1 MSIRNA
7 PAPTFTMKRLALALL
22 AVAALLTPLLLRDS
36 IIPGAG
42 AQTVTVVAPVFTPDA
57 FTSPLDV
64 GADGSGSG
72 NAITVG
78 AYSYTASSGGGSPT
92 HVCAVTAAVQNNSVD
107 PDDHTAT
114 ATSPYTD
121 VTGFQAAINIADG
134 TCDLTYTG
142 TGLSGFTETH
152 TDDDGDPNTPS
163 NNDIDDDN
171 DPSTP
176 VDDDDGVDGPDT
188 DPPTR
193 TVHPVVSVTITIHD
207 SLDSTGGADTTTI
220 DDTLEV
226 TVRLVGLG
234 TDQLALEELYRDA
247 GGSDWTRRGG
257 FADDPIQT
265 FRLTAGSSGTLHGY
279 GAGFGAA
286 RGATSFTLNGRT
298 YTLAHF
304 TYDTN
309 GNSVSFGVTTDDLA
323 GVPSFAQAGM
333 VTSDFRGLQ
342 VRIGSVAGLD
352 LPAPTLSNGVWT
364 FEGPGGGTGGAGSF
378 PRRRGGK
385 DNSVLPPFPRP
396 SGAFDLVLQAPA
408 QDFLTSTWH
417 GATVSGLRLT
427 RLDLSANNL
436 SGTPPDSLG
445 LLSSLTHL
453 DLSDN
458 PNLRGPIPVA
468 WEALTLTANG
478 LSLAGSGLCADT
490 NTRMLTWARRW
501 LPSSEGLITCGPQF
515 AETSPTLRL
524 DAGEAN
530 VVIGGP
536 AFRGG
541 LHPGATDTC
550 AITAQAENAS
560 DAIGDHDTTG
570 TAVTDFTIDS
580 ATCAITYGGTGAT
593 RTDGTL
599 EAYSLVVTLTDTVGS
614 GSDHSADVTVKI
626 VDAQTDRAALNAL
639 YTATAGASWTT
650 RTNWLLGVEHTFALT
665 AGVDGTGAGAF
676 TGYAPATGS
685 ARSGGMVTLGGQ
697 AYTLQDLLQW
707 DQSNN
712 LKFSVSPAT
721 NAGTNFAGKAIRIG
735 TNTFTIAAS
744 SAGPP
749 NPSRYDRRWTSG
761 VPAGLF
767 TDGQDF
773 DAHLLGASGPPDSF
787 WHGVTV
793 DANGR
798 VTALNLN
805 DNNLAGTLP
814 GDLADLTKLR
824 TLDLGGNGS
833 LMAVAAGSNQLD
845 FRRLLEGLTNLTSLD
860 LRGVGVCEQAT
871 TTPNTHAR
879 TLSNWLAGLRTAG
892 ATVNVADCAGG
903 GPSFTAAAVTYR
915 LDGSAD
921 GSTMAI
927 ELGTPAITEGAA
939 PNGTNACAIEGARA
953 TGDDETFA
961 LTGASTAALF
971 SIDAATCAIS
981 YVGAAGAS
989 AYAAGSQEGFSL
1001 VVSLTDG
1008 VNGGGATDATI
1019 DATMRVS
1026 VKLLSEATD
1035 REALAAIYDATGGRN
1050 WTTRTNWKQD
1060 DDQRITLTGSTDSG
1074 EVGYNSDGATTRGGV
1089 QPYASYPT
1097 PQTPPASATRFTL
1110 GGTTYTLV
1118 AALRDNS
1125 SGAFTLR
1132 VTPQGDAAHF
1142 DGLSVLIGTPGR
1154 QTQTLGSFALQG
1166 ITLAFDDATETEPSG
1181 GRTFEWA
1188 TGGPGAPALN
1198 TNFDVVFLKAPLS
1211 AWHGVT
1217 VAGMP
1222 ARVTELDL
1230 SNNNLR
1236 GKDTMPAQLAELT
1249 GLTTLNLS
1257 GNANLSERVPAE
1269 LTRLPDLAALDLSGT
1284 GYCIDPVSAPA
1295 VETWLSGIRS
1305 GMDVLVTTCGSP
1317 VAPEFRRT
1325 TDFVRLDAGE
1335 DGSTNAIAIGTY
1347 AVTDGTFSGGATPT
1361 CSLDVYQNPSAAP
1374 GDHITMGTAG
1384 SGFSFATS
1392 ADGDGNLSC
1401 VITYTGTG
1409 ATRTG
1414 GTLEAYSLVVG
1425 INDGVTDTGAV
1436 STDADDTVAVTVKL
1450 LDIETDGLALWA
1462 LYQSTNGAGWTNNSG
1477 WTQGATPT
1485 AAWNG
1490 VTVASAR
1497 VTELDLN
1504 NNGLRGRI
1512 PAQLAELTK
1521 LTTLDLSDNNQLR
1534 GFIPDLSGTAVSSLD
1549 LEGTNVEYGANS
1561 AARAWLATLGMNF
1574 TPGDAP
1580 VVVGSTA
1587 PSGSVTVS
1595 VSAAGNAPA
1604 GITYQLTL
1612 SCGGSAFQIALAAG
1626 GNYNTPVANGSSC
1639 SLSATDSQGASS
1651 VSGEFSFLVVNGP
1664 VFRTVVFTHP
1674 AETPA
1679 DDGMDDDAM
1688 DEEPV
1693 DDDSMDEEP
1702 AVEPNPQLEA
1712 EIVIG
1717 NAFVAWEGEATP
1729 VAEAVAGLTL
1739 RVTAVYRW
1747 DARSQRWH
1755 SWFPNAEGLGVNT
1768 IDSFEQG
1775 SIYGVYAQE
1784 RPRGENGN

>member
-22 AVAALLTPLLLRDS
+22 AVAALLTPLLLRDA
-36 IIPGAG
+36 IPGAG
-42 AQTVTVVAPVFTPDA
+42 AQTVTVVAPSFFDDA
-57 FTSPLDV
+57 FTSPIEA

-78 AYSYTASSGGGSPT
+78 AYGYTGSSGGGTPA
-92 HVCAVTAAVQNNSVD
+92 HVCAVLTAVQNNSVD
-107 PDDHTAT
+107 PADHTTT
-114 ATSPYTD
+114 ATSPYTA
-121 VTGFQAAINIADG
+121 VTGFQAAINVADG

-152 TDDDGDPNTPS
+152 TDDDSDPTTPA
-163 NNDIDDDN
+163 N
-171 DPSTP
+171 
-176 VDDDDGVDGPDT
+176 DDDGVDGPDT
-188 DPPTR
+188 PTR
-193 TVHPVVSVTITIHD
+193 TVHPVVSVAITLHD
-207 SLDSTGGADTTTI
+207 SLDSAGMTDTTTI
-220 DDTLEV
+220 DDTINV

-234 TDQLALEELYRDA
+234 TDQLVLEELYRDA
-247 GGSDWTRRGG
+247 GGSGWTRRGG

-265 FRLTAGSSGTLHGY
+265 FPLTAGSSGTLHGY

-286 RGATSFTLNGRT
+286 RGATSFTLGGRT

-309 GNSVSFGVTTDDLA
+309 GNSVSFGVTTNDLGA
-323 GVPSFAQAGM
+323 VPPFAQAG
-333 VTSDFRGLQ
+333 VVAGDFRGLQ

-364 FEGPGGGTGGAGSF
+364 FEGPGGGTGGPNSF
-378 PRRRGGK
+378 PQRRGGK
-385 DNSVLPPFPRP
+385 DNSVLPPFPQP
-396 SGAFDLVLQAPA
+396 SGAFNLVLQAPA

-427 RLDLSANNL
+427 RLDLSGNNL
-436 SGTPPDSLG
+436 SGTTVTESLG

-478 LSLAGSGLCADT
+478 LSLTGSGLCADAG
-490 NTRMLTWARRW
+490 TRMLTWARRW
-501 LPSSEGLITCGPQF
+501 LPSSEGLVTCGPQF

-536 AFRGG
+536 AFRGT

-550 AITAQAENAS
+550 VITTAVENPS
-560 DAIGDHDTTG
+560 DAIGDHTTSG
-570 TAVTDFTIDS
+570 TDASGSFTIDS
-580 ATCAITYGGTGAT
+580 ATCAITYGGAGAT
-593 RTDGTL
+593 RADGTL
-599 EAYSLVVTLTDTVGS
+599 EAYSLVVTVTDTVGS

-665 AGVDGTGAGAF
+665 AGADTSGGGVF
-676 TGYAPATGS
+676 NFKGYAPASGS
-685 ARSGGMVTLGGQ
+685 VRSGGTVTLGGTT
-697 AYTLQDLLQW
+697 YTLQDLLQW
-707 DQSNN
+707 DQNLN
-712 LKFSVSPAT
+712 LKFSVSPPT

-744 SAGPP
+744 SSGPP

-798 VTALNLN
+798 VSGLNLN

-814 GDLADLTKLR
+814 AELADLTKLR
-824 TLDLGGNGS
+824 TLDLGGNGD
-833 LMAVAAGSNQLD
+833 LLAVAAGAPQLD

-860 LRGVGVCEQAT
+860 LRGARVCEQAV

-903 GPSFTAAAVTYR
+903 GPSFTAAAITVR

-921 GSTMAI
+921 GSGTAI
-927 ELGTPAITEGAA
+927 ELGTAGFTEGAA
-939 PNGTNACAIEGARA
+939 PNATNACSIEGARA

-961 LTGASTAALF
+961 LTGANVAALF
-971 SIDAATCAIS
+971 SIDPATCAIS

-989 AYAAGSQEGFSL
+989 AYTAGSREGFSL
-1001 VVSLTDG
+1001 VVGITDG
-1008 VNGGGATDATI
+1008 VNGGGATDAAI
-1019 DATMRVS
+1019 DATMRVT

-1035 REALAAIYDATGGRN
+1035 REALAAIYDATGGN
-1050 WTTRTNWKQD
+1050 GWTTRTNWKS

-1132 VTPQGDAAHF
+1132 LTPQGDAAHF

-1188 TGGPGAPALN
+1188 SGGPGAAALN

-1217 VAGMP
+1217 VAGTP

-1257 GNANLSERVPAE
+1257 GNADLSERVPAE

-1295 VETWLSGIRS
+1295 VETWLNGIRS
-1305 GMDVLVTTCGSP
+1305 GMDVLVTTCGNP
-1317 VAPEFRRT
+1317 VAPEFT
-1325 TDFVRLDAGE
+1325 GAATDFVRLDAGE

-1347 AVTDGTFSGGATPT
+1347 AYSDSTFSGGSSPT
-1361 CSLDVYQNPSAAP
+1361 CNVIAYETATTTFS
-1374 GDHITMGTAG
+1374 TAG
-1384 SGFSFATS
+1384 TTSTNFASGNA
-1392 ADGDGNLSC
+1392 ANPDGSYSC
-1401 VITYTGTG
+1401 VVTYTGTG
-1409 ATRTG
+1409 ATRTA
-1414 GTLEAYSLVVG
+1414 GTLEAYSIAVT
-1425 INDGVTDTGAV
+1425 ISDGVDATGAI
-1436 STDADDTVAVTVKL
+1436 STDADDTVEVTVKL
-1450 LDIETDGLALWA
+1450 LDIETDGAALWA
-1462 LYQSTNGAGWTNNSG
+1462 LYQSTNGASWSNNDN
-1477 WTQGATPT
+1477 WAQGGTPDNT
-1485 AAWNG
+1485 WRG

-1497 VTELDLN
+1497 VTQLSLP

-1512 PAQLAELTK
+1512 PTQLAELTK
-1521 LTTLDLSDNNQLR
+1521 LTTLDLSDNQQLR
-1534 GFIPDLSGTAVSSLD
+1534 GSVPDLSATALATLD
-1549 LEGTNVEYGANS
+1549 LEGTRIERGANS
-1561 AARAWLATLGMNF
+1561 AARAWLATLGAMF
-1574 TPGDAP
+1574 TPGEAPPP
-1580 VVVGSTA
+1580 VVSGGPA
-1587 PSGSVTVS
+1587 GSVTVT
-1595 VSAAGNAPA
+1595 VLAAGAAPA
-1604 GITYQLTL
+1604 GVTYQLTL
-1612 SCGGSAFQIALAAG
+1612 NCGGPVQIALGAG
-1626 GNYNTPVANGSSC
+1626 GSYSTGIPNGSVC
-1639 SLSATDSQGASS
+1639 SLTATENRGASR
-1651 VSGEFSFLVVNGP
+1651 VTGESSFFTVNGP
-1664 VFRTVVFTHP
+1664 VSRTVTFTHP
-1674 AETPA
+1674 DTPPVDVPA
-1679 DDGMDDDAM
+1679 DDGTGDDPDDGTDDDSM
-1688 DEEPV
+1688 EEEPV
-1693 DDDSMDEEP
+1693 DEDPVDEDPAGDEP
-1702 AVEPNPQLEA
+1702 DPNPQLEA
-1712 EIVIG
+1712 ELVVG
-1717 NAFVAWEGEATP
+1717 SEFVAWNSGTTP
-1729 VAEAVAGLTL
+1729 IAEAVRGLTL
-1739 RVTAVYRW
+1739 EVTAVYRW
-1747 DARSQRWH
+1747 DARTQRWQ
-1755 SWFPNAEGLGVNT
+1755 SWFPNAENLGVNT
-1768 IDSFEQG
+1768 LAAFERNG
-1775 SIYGVYAQE
+1775 IYGIFAAA
-1784 RPRGENGN
+1784 R

>member
-22 AVAALLTPLLLRDS
+22 AVAALLTPLLLRDA
-36 IIPGAG
+36 IPGAG

-92 HVCAVTAAVQNNSVD
+92 HVCAVTTAVQNNSVD

-142 TGLSGFTETH
+142 TGLAGFTETH
-152 TDDDGDPNTPS
+152 TDDDGDPSTPS
-163 NNDIDDDN
+163 HNDIDDDN

-220 DDTLEV
+220 DDTLNV

-234 TDQLALEELYRDA
+234 TDQLVLEELYRDA

-265 FRLTAGSSGTLHGY
+265 FPLTAGFSGTLRGY
-279 GAGFGAA
+279 GAGFGSA

-304 TYDTN
+304 TYDTD

-323 GVPSFAQAGM
+323 GMPSFAQPLTVA
-333 VTSDFRGLQ
+333 SDFRGLQ

-352 LPAPTLSNGVWT
+352 LPAPTLSGGVWT
-364 FEGPGGGTGGAGSF
+364 FEGPGGGTGGPNSF
-378 PRRRGGK
+378 PQRRGGK
-385 DNSVLPPFPRP
+385 DNNVLPPFPQP
-396 SGAFDLVLQAPA
+396 SGAFNLVLQAPA

-427 RLDLSANNL
+427 RLDLSGNNL
-436 SGTPPDSLG
+436 SGTTVTESLG

-478 LSLAGSGLCADT
+478 LSLTGSGLCADAG
-490 NTRMLTWARRW
+490 TRMLTWARRW
-501 LPSSEGLITCGPQF
+501 LPSSEGLVTCGPQF

-626 VDAQTDRAALNAL
+626 VDASTDEAALNAL

-650 RTNWLLGVEHTFALT
+650 G
-665 AGVDGTGAGAF
+665 GTGG
-676 TGYAPATGS
+676 TGEWTG
-685 ARSGGMVTLGGQ
+685 TL
-697 AYTLQDLLQW
+697 
-707 DQSNN
+707 
-712 LKFSVSPAT
+712 
-721 NAGTNFAGKAIRIG
+721 
-735 TNTFTIAAS
+735 AA
-744 SAGPP
+744 A
-749 NPSRYDRRWTSG
+749 
-761 VPAGLF
+761 
-767 TDGQDF
+767 
-773 DAHLLGASGPPDSF
+773 
-787 WHGVTV
+787 WHGVTL
-793 DANGR
+793 DSGGR
-798 VTALNLN
+798 VSALNLN

-814 GDLADLTKLR
+814 GDMADLTKLR

-833 LMAVAAGSNQLD
+833 LLAVAAGAPQLD

-860 LRGVGVCEQAT
+860 LRGAGVCEQAT

-903 GPSFTAAAVTYR
+903 GPSFTAATVTYR
-915 LDGSAD
+915 LDTGED

-927 ELGTPAITEGAA
+927 ELGTPAITDGAA
-939 PNGTNACAIEGARA
+939 PNGTNACAITGALT

-961 LTGASTAALF
+961 LTGANAASLF
-971 SIDAATCAIS
+971 SIDPATCAIS
-981 YVGAAGAS
+981 YVGV
-989 AYAAGSQEGFSL
+989 AAGSAYTAGSREGFSL
-1001 VVSLTDG
+1001 VLSLTDG
-1008 VNGGGATDATI
+1008 VNGGGATDTTV

-1050 WTTRTNWKQD
+1050 WTSSANWEAAS
-1060 DDQRITLTGSTDSG
+1060 RISLAGQTVAGITGYRAYGTQAEMKG
-1074 EVGYNSDGATTRGGV
+1074 RV
-1089 QPYASYPT
+1089 QYGSPT
-1097 PQTPPASATRFTL
+1097 SFTL
-1110 GGTTYTLV
+1110 SGTTYTVERLERV
-1118 AALRDNS
+1118 DSSGLLTLTVSPAVGTNTHFSGLSLRVGRPGRYYGWPGETLSPGATLTFASATVTDDTTNDRTDFAWSSGGPASSAALRAIDM
-1125 SGAFTLR
+1125 AI
-1132 VTPQGDAAHF
+1132 VQ
-1142 DGLSVLIGTPGR
+1142 
-1154 QTQTLGSFALQG
+1154 
-1166 ITLAFDDATETEPSG
+1166 
-1181 GRTFEWA
+1181 
-1188 TGGPGAPALN
+1188 
-1198 TNFDVVFLKAPLS
+1198 PLS
-1211 AWHGVT
+1211 EWHGVT
-1217 VAGMP
+1217 VTGG
-1222 ARVTELDL
+1222 RVSALDL

-1236 GKDTMPAQLAELT
+1236 GKDTMPALLGELT
-1249 GLTTLNLS
+1249 GLTSLDLS
-1257 GNANLSERVPAE
+1257 DNPNLSERVPPE
-1269 LTRLPDLAALDLSGT
+1269 LLTLPATFTSLDLSGT
-1284 GYCIDPVSAPA
+1284 GYCIDPVSDPTTEA
-1295 VETWLSGIRS
+1295 WLTGIV
-1305 GMDVLVTTCGSP
+1305 GDGGTALVATCGNP
-1317 VAPEFRRT
+1317 VGPEFLRE

-1335 DGSTNAIAIGTY
+1335 SGAGMGNAIPIGTY
-1347 AVTDGTFSGGATPT
+1347 EFTRSTFSGASQGCAVFAYENA
-1361 CSLDVYQNPSAAP
+1361 SANPN
-1374 GDHITMGTAG
+1374 DHVSTGTAG
-1384 SGFSFATS
+1384 SGFNVAVTGS
-1392 ADGDGNLSC
+1392 ADSLSC
-1401 VITYTGTG
+1401 VVTYTGSG

-1425 INDGVTDTGAV
+1425 TFDGVDATRAV
-1436 STDADDTVAVTVKL
+1436 NATNDDTIAVTVKL
-1450 LDIETDGLALWA
+1450 LDLATDQAALWA
-1462 LYQSTNGAGWTNNSG
+1462 LHQATNGASWTTSTN
-1477 WTQGATPT
+1477 WGA
-1485 AAWNG
+1485 AAGDLPSATNAWHG
-1490 VTVASAR
+1490 VTLGGTPMR
-1497 VTELDLN
+1497 VTVLSLP

-1512 PAQLAELTK
+1512 PAQLNELTK
-1521 LTTLDLSDNNQLR
+1521 LTSLDLSGNRLS
-1534 GFIPDLSGTAVSSLD
+1534 GSVPDLSGTAVATLD
-1549 LEGTNVEYGANS
+1549 LEGTNVEYGANR
-1561 AARAWLATLGMNF
+1561 AARAWLATLGAMF

-1580 VVVGSTA
+1580 VVV
-1587 PSGSVTVS
+1587 SGGPPGGVTVQ
-1595 VSAAGNAPA
+1595 VSAAGTAPA
-1604 GITYQLTL
+1604 GVTYQLTL
-1612 SCGGSAFQIALAAG
+1612 SCGGGSFQVALRAG
-1626 GNYNTPVANGSSC
+1626 QSYNSPVANGSVC
-1639 SLSATDSQGASS
+1639 SLTATDNQGAAR
-1651 VSGEFSFLVVNGP
+1651 VSGESSFFTVNGP
-1664 VFRTVVFTHP
+1664 VYRTVVFTHV
-1674 AETPA
+1674 ADDPA
-1679 DDGMDDDAM
+1679 DGDPADDAM
-1688 DEEPV
+1688 DEEP
-1693 DDDSMDEEP
+1693 MDGEDEEEP

>member
-22 AVAALLTPLLLRDS
+22 AVAALLTPLLLRDA
-36 IIPGAG
+36 IPGAG
-42 AQTVTVVAPVFTPDA
+42 AQTVTVVAPAFADDA

-220 DDTLEV
+220 DDTLNV

-234 TDQLALEELYRDA
+234 TDQLVLEELYRDA
-247 GGSDWTRRGG
+247 GGSDWTRKGG

-265 FRLTAGSSGTLHGY
+265 FPLTAGFSGTLRGY
-279 GAGFGAA
+279 GAGFGSA

-309 GNSVSFGVTTDDLA
+309 GNSVSFGVTTNDLA
-323 GVPSFAQAGM
+323 GVPSFAQAG
-333 VTSDFRGLQ
+333 VVAGDFRGLQ

-352 LPAPTLSNGVWT
+352 LPAPTLSGGVWT

-378 PRRRGGK
+378 PQRRGGK
-385 DNSVLPPFPRP
+385 DNSVLPPFPQP

-427 RLDLSANNL
+427 RLDLSGNNL
-436 SGTPPDSLG
+436 SGTTVTESLG

-478 LSLAGSGLCADT
+478 LSLTGSGLCADAG
-490 NTRMLTWARRW
+490 TRMLTWARRW
-501 LPSSEGLITCGPQF
+501 LPSSEGLVTCGPQF

-626 VDAQTDRAALNAL
+626 VDASTDEAALNAL

-650 RTNWLLGVEHTFALT
+650 G
-665 AGVDGTGAGAF
+665 GTG
-676 TGYAPATGS
+676 
-685 ARSGGMVTLGGQ
+685 GMGEWTTPL
-697 AYTLQDLLQW
+697 
-707 DQSNN
+707 
-712 LKFSVSPAT
+712 
-721 NAGTNFAGKAIRIG
+721 
-735 TNTFTIAAS
+735 AA
-744 SAGPP
+744 A
-749 NPSRYDRRWTSG
+749 
-761 VPAGLF
+761 
-767 TDGQDF
+767 
-773 DAHLLGASGPPDSF
+773 
-787 WHGVTV
+787 WHGVTL
-793 DANGR
+793 DSGGR
-798 VTALNLN
+798 VSALNLN

-824 TLDLGGNGS
+824 TLDLGGNGD
-833 LMAVAAGSNQLD
+833 LLAVAAGSNQLD

-860 LRGVGVCEQAT
+860 LRGARVCEQAT

-903 GPSFTAAAVTYR
+903 GPTFTAAAITVR

-921 GSTMAI
+921 GSGTAI
-927 ELGTPAITEGAA
+927 ELGTAGFTEGAA
-939 PNGTNACAIEGARA
+939 PNATNACSIEGARA

-961 LTGASTAALF
+961 LTGANVAALF
-971 SIDAATCAIS
+971 SIDPPTCAIT
-981 YVGAAGAS
+981 YVGAAGDS
-989 AYAAGSQEGFSL
+989 AYTAGSQEGFSL
-1001 VVSLTDG
+1001 VVGITDG
-1008 VNGGGATDATI
+1008 VNGGGATDAAI
-1019 DATMRVS
+1019 DATMRVT

-1125 SGAFTLR
+1125 TGAFELR
-1132 VTPQGDAAHF
+1132 VTPQGAAAHF
-1142 DGLSVLIGTPGR
+1142 DGLSVLVGTPGR
-1154 QTQTLGSFALQG
+1154 QVGQGQLQNQAV
-1166 ITLAFDDATETEPSG
+1166 TLAFDDATETEPSG

-1188 TGGPGAPALN
+1188 TGGPVAAALN
-1198 TNFDVVFLKAPLS
+1198 TNFDVVILKAPLS

-1217 VAGMP
+1217 LGGTP
-1222 ARVTELDL
+1222 TRVTALDL

-1236 GKDTMPAQLAELT
+1236 GKDTMPVQLLQLT
-1249 GLTTLNLS
+1249 GLTSLNLS
-1257 GNANLSERVPAE
+1257 GNADLSERVPLLLQA
-1269 LTRLPDLAALDLSGT
+1269 LPDLAALDLSGT
-1284 GYCIDPVSAPA
+1284 GYCIDPVSDPGTEA
-1295 VETWLSGIRS
+1295 WLNGIRS
-1305 GMDVLVTTCGSP
+1305 GMDVLVATCGSP
-1317 VAPEFRRT
+1317 DAPEFT
-1325 TDFVRLDAGE
+1325 GAATDFVRMDAGE
-1335 DGSTNAIAIGTY
+1335 DYSGMGNAFAVGTY
-1347 AVTDGTFSGGATPT
+1347 EFTPSTYSGGATPT
-1361 CSLDVYQNPSAAP
+1361 CTVAVADNPSAAP
-1374 GDHITMGTAG
+1374 GDHLDTGTTSGAFTFSTVISYDNADEPTIPTGYTCVIAYTGNAAANTRTAG
-1384 SGFSFATS
+1384 
-1392 ADGDGNLSC
+1392 
-1401 VITYTGTG
+1401 
-1409 ATRTG
+1409 TR
-1414 GTLEAYSLVVG
+1414 EAYSLVVG
-1425 INDGVTDTGAV
+1425 VHDGVAATGAV
-1436 STDADDTVAVTVKL
+1436 STDNDDTIAVTVKL
-1450 LDIETDGLALWA
+1450 LDLATDQAALWA
-1462 LYQSTNGAGWTNNSG
+1462 LHQATNGASWTNSMN
-1477 WTQGATPT
+1477 WGA
-1485 AAWNG
+1485 AAGDLPSATNAWHG
-1490 VTVASAR
+1490 VTLDSGNAR
-1497 VTELDLN
+1497 VEQLRLP
-1504 NNGLRGRI
+1504 NNGLRGTI
-1512 PAQLAELTK
+1512 PPQLGELTK
-1521 LTTLDLSDNNQLR
+1521 LTTLDLSDNQLR
-1534 GFIPDLSGTAVSSLD
+1534 GFVPDLSATALTSLD
-1549 LEGTNVEYGANS
+1549 LEGTNVVSGAN
-1561 AARAWLATLGMNF
+1561 RATRDWLAGLGMMF
-1574 TPGDAP
+1574 TPGERPVGVSAAP
-1580 VVVGSTA
+1580 T
-1587 PSGSVTVS
+1587 GSVTVD
-1595 VSAAGNAPA
+1595 VAAAGAAPA
-1604 GITYQLTL
+1604 GITYGLTL
-1612 SCGGSAFQIALAAG
+1612 TCGASTLQISQPAGGRYSTSIPNGSA
-1626 GNYNTPVANGSSC
+1626 C
-1639 SLSATDSQGASS
+1639 SLTATDSQGAAR
-1651 VSGEFSFLVVNGP
+1651 VSGESSFFTVNGP
-1664 VFRTVVFTHP
+1664 VFRSVVFTHA
-1674 AETPA
+1674 AEDPA
-1679 DDGMDDDAM
+1679 DDGTDDDAM
-1688 DEEPV
+1688 DDDPA
-1693 DDDSMDEEP
+1693 DDDTMDEEP
-1702 AVEPNPQLEA
+1702 AAEPNPQLEA

-1717 NAFVAWEGEATP
+1717 NAFVAWEGETTP

-1747 DARSQRWH
+1747 DARAQRWH

-1768 IDSFEQG
+1768 IDSFEQNA
-1775 SIYGVYAQE
+1775 IYGVYAQE
-1784 RPRGENGN
+1784 RPRGASGN